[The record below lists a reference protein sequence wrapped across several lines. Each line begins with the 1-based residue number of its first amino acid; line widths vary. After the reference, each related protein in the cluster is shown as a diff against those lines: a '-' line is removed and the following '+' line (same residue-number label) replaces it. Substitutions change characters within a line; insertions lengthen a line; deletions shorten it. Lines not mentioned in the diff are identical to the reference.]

1 MTSTADSPPTPI
13 VLTQKRI
20 WLIFSALIA
29 GMFLASLD
37 QMIVGT
43 AMPTIVGELGGVS
56 HMAWTA
62 TSYLL
67 ATTIVMPIYGKFG
80 DMFGRRWLFLFAVTA
95 FTAASVGAAAST
107 SFWEFIVF
115 RGLQGVGG
123 GGLMIL
129 AQAIIADVVPAK
141 DRGKYMA
148 PMGAVFGITSVAG
161 PLLGGFFADTL
172 GWRWCFWINVPIGLA
187 ALVIAFRYLSVPS
200 HRPKTKPDYLGV
212 LLMSAATT
220 LLILITDWGGKQ
232 YAWGSATIVSMI
244 AALVIVVAAFVMVE
258 ARAEEPMLPLWLFRN
273 RTFVL
278 TSAIGLLVGLVM
290 FAAIGFI
297 PTYLQMATGASAS
310 VSGLLLIPMMAGM
323 MITLMGSMTAITK
336 TGKYRVYPPLGALT
350 MLLGMLWLT
359 RLDANTEMW
368 LVSAMLFV
376 IGAGLGLIMQIIVL
390 VVQNAVSP
398 DQIGTATSANNY
410 FREMGGA
417 IGVAIFGSIFTS
429 RLTEGLTDA
438 FMSHGP
444 EVLAAKLDPSG
455 LVPSV
460 VKNLPADLHDAI
472 VGAYVNALVPG
483 FWYLIPGA
491 IVIFV
496 LALFI
501 PQLKLSDEAGMV
513 ARGEAVLAETEPGT
527 TTAVAA
533 SDEDPDARL
542 VRERA

>member
-1 MTSTADSPPTPI
+1 MTATTTDPSPTPI

-37 QMIVGT
+37 QTIVGT
-43 AMPTIVGELGGVS
+43 AMPTIVGDLGGIS
-56 HMAWTA
+56 NMAWTA

-80 DMFGRRWLFLFAVTA
+80 DLFGRRWLFLFAIAV
-95 FTAASVGAAAST
+95 FTAASVGAALST
-107 SFWEFIVF
+107 GFWEFVAF

-141 DRGKYMA
+141 DRAKYMA
-148 PMGAVFGITSVAG
+148 PMGAIFGITSVAG
-161 PLLGGFFADTL
+161 PLLGGFFADSL
-172 GWRWCFWINVPIGLA
+172 SWRWCFWLNVPFGLA
-187 ALVIAFRYLSVPS
+187 ALVIAYKSLAIPS

-212 LLMSAATT
+212 VLMSSATT
-220 LLILITDWGGKQ
+220 LLILVTDWGGKQ
-232 YAWGSATIVSMI
+232 YAWGSAVIVSMI
-244 AALVIVVAAFVMVE
+244 AALVLVVAAFIAVE

-278 TSAIGLLVGLVM
+278 TSAIGLVVGLVM
-290 FAAIGFI
+290 FAALGFL
-297 PTYLQMATGASAS
+297 PTYLQMATGATAA
-310 VSGLLLIPMMAGM
+310 VSGLLLIPMMIGM
-323 MITLMGSMTAITK
+323 MATLITSMNAINK
-336 TGKYRVYPPLGALT
+336 TGRYRVYPPVGALI
-350 MLLGMLWLT
+350 MVAAMLWLT
-359 RLDANTEMW
+359 RLDAHTSMW
-368 LVSAMLFV
+368 VIGGMLFAV
-376 IGAGLGLIMQIIVL
+376 GAGLGLIMQIIVL

-417 IGVAIFGSIFTS
+417 IGVSIFGSIFTH
-429 RLTEGLTDA
+429 RLTDGLTEA
-438 FMSHGP
+438 FRAHPQEAM
-444 EVLAAKLDPSG
+444 AAHLDPSS
-455 LVPSV
+455 LVPTV
-460 VKNLPADLHDAI
+460 VKHLPSGLHDAI

-491 IVIFV
+491 LLAFV

-501 PQLKLSDEAGMV
+501 PHLKLSDQAGMV
-513 ARGEAVLAETEPGT
+513 ARGEAVLEEEP
-527 TTAVAA
+527 APAA
-533 SDEDPDARL
+533 
-542 VRERA
+542 

>member
-1 MTSTADSPPTPI
+1 MTTTAAAPPTPI

-37 QMIVGT
+37 QTIVGT

-56 HMAWTA
+56 QMAWTA

-80 DMFGRRWLFLFAVTA
+80 DLFGRRWLFLFAIAV
-95 FTAASVGAAAST
+95 FTAASIGAGLST
-107 SFWEFIVF
+107 SFWEFIAF

-148 PMGAVFGITSVAG
+148 PMGAIFGITSVAG
-161 PLLGGFFADTL
+161 PLLGGFFADHV
-172 GWRWCFWINVPIGLA
+172 GWRWCFWLNVPIGIA
-187 ALVIAFRYLSVPS
+187 AMVIAFRYLSIPS
-200 HRPKTKPDYLGV
+200 HRPKSRPDYLGV
-212 LLMSAATT
+212 ALMSSATT
-220 LLILITDWGGKQ
+220 LLILITDWGGKR
-232 YAWGSATIVSMI
+232 YAWDSSVIMVMI
-244 AALVIVVAAFVMVE
+244 ATLVLVVGTFIYVE
-258 ARAEEPMLPLWLFRN
+258 SRAEEPMLPLWLFRN

-278 TSAIGLLVGLVM
+278 TSAIGLVVGLVM
-290 FAAIGFI
+290 FAALAFI

-310 VSGLLLIPMMAGM
+310 VSGLLLIPMMVGM
-323 MITLMGSMTAITK
+323 MATLVTSMAAITK
-336 TGKYRVYPPLGALT
+336 TGRYRVYPPLGT
-350 MLLGMLWLT
+350 IIMGGGMLWLT
-359 RLDANTEMW
+359 TLSAHTSMFV
-368 LVSAMLFV
+368 VSAMLFV
-376 IGAGLGLIMQIIVL
+376 MGAGLGLIMQIIVL
-390 VVQNAVSP
+390 VVQNAVTP

-417 IGVAIFGSIFTS
+417 IGVAVFGSIFTN

-438 FMSHGP
+438 FRSNMGQ
-444 EVLAAKLDPSG
+444 AAGVDPG
-455 LVPSV
+455 ALVPSV
-460 VKNLPADLHDAI
+460 VKHLPEELHNAI
-472 VGAYVNALVPG
+472 VGAYVDALVPG
-483 FWYLIPGA
+483 FWYLIPGVA
-491 IVIFV
+491 IAFL

-513 ARGEAVLAETEPGT
+513 ARGEAVLEEDLKTEP
-527 TTAVAA
+527 A
-533 SDEDPDARL
+533 
-542 VRERA
+542 

>member
-1 MTSTADSPPTPI
+1 MTTTATAPPAPI

-37 QMIVGT
+37 QTIVGT

-56 HMAWTA
+56 NMAWTA

-80 DMFGRRWLFLFAVTA
+80 DLFGRRWLFLFAIGV
-95 FTAASVGAAAST
+95 FTAASVGAALST
-107 SFWEFIVF
+107 GFWEFIAF

-148 PMGAVFGITSVAG
+148 PMGAIFGLTSVAG
-161 PLLGGFFADTL
+161 PLLGGFFADHT
-172 GWRWCFWINVPIGLA
+172 GWRWCFWINVPIGIA
-187 ALVIAFRYLSVPS
+187 ALVIAFKYLSIPS

-212 LLMSAATT
+212 LLMTSATT
-220 LLILITDWGGKQ
+220 LLILVTDWGGKR
-232 YAWGSATIVSMI
+232 YAWDSSVILSMI
-244 AALVIVVAAFVMVE
+244 AALVVVVAAFIVVE
-258 ARAEEPMLPLWLFRN
+258 SRAEEPMLPLWLFRN

-278 TSAIGLLVGLVM
+278 TSAIGLVVGLVM
-290 FAAIGFI
+290 FAALAFI

-310 VSGLLLIPMMAGM
+310 VSGLLLIPMVVGM
-323 MITLMGSMTAITK
+323 MATLITSMTAITK
-336 TGKYRVYPPLGALT
+336 TGRYRIYPPLGALV
-350 MLLGMLWLT
+350 MGAGMLWLT
-359 RLDANTEMW
+359 QLSAATSMFV
-368 LVSAMLFV
+368 VSAMLFV
-376 IGAGLGLIMQIIVL
+376 MGAGLGLIMQIIVL
-390 VVQNAVSP
+390 VVQNSVTP

-417 IGVAIFGSIFTS
+417 IGVAVFGSIFTN

-438 FMSHGP
+438 FRANWQ
-444 EVLAAKLDPSG
+444 EAAASGVDPTA

-460 VKNLPADLHDAI
+460 VKHLPTQLHDAI
-472 VGAYVNALVPG
+472 VGAYVDALVPG
-483 FWYLIPGA
+483 FWYLIPGVA
-491 IVIFV
+491 VAFL

-513 ARGEAVLAETEPGT
+513 ARGEAVLEEELPKADAEK
-527 TTAVAA
+527 A
-533 SDEDPDARL
+533 DAH
-542 VRERA
+542 

>member
-1 MTSTADSPPTPI
+1 MTTTAESPPAPI
-13 VLTQKRI
+13 ILTQKRI

-37 QMIVGT
+37 QTIVGT
-43 AMPTIVGELGGVS
+43 AMPTIVGDLGGVS
-56 HMAWTA
+56 HMAWTV

-80 DMFGRRWLFLFAVTA
+80 DMFGRRWLFLFAIAV

-107 SFWEFIVF
+107 GFWEFVVF

-148 PMGAVFGITSVAG
+148 PMGAIFGITSVAG
-161 PLLGGFFADTL
+161 PLLGGFFADSL
-172 GWRWCFWINVPIGLA
+172 SWRWCFWLNVPIGIA
-187 ALVIAFRYLSVPS
+187 ALFIAFRYLSVPS
-200 HRPKTKPDYLGV
+200 HRPKTRPDYLGV
-212 LLMSAATT
+212 VLMSSATA

-232 YAWGSATIVSMI
+232 YAWGSAVIISMI
-244 AALVIVVAAFVMVE
+244 VALVLVIAAFIAVE
-258 ARAEEPMLPLWLFRN
+258 ARAAEPMLPLWLFRN

-278 TSAIGLLVGLVM
+278 TSAIGLIVGLVM
-290 FAAIGFI
+290 FAALAFI

-310 VSGLLLIPMMAGM
+310 VSGLLLIPMMVGM
-323 MITLMGSMTAITK
+323 MITLIGSMSIITK
-336 TGKYRVYPPLGALT
+336 TGHYRVFPPLGALV
-350 MLLGMLWLT
+350 MAAGMLWLT
-359 RLDANTEMW
+359 MLDAQSSMW

-376 IGAGLGLIMQIIVL
+376 MGAGLGLIMQIIVL

-417 IGVAIFGSIFTS
+417 IGVAVFGSIFTN
-429 RLTEGLTDA
+429 RLTEGLTDV
-438 FMSHGP
+438 FRSHP
-444 EVLAAKLDPSG
+444 VEAMAAHLDASS

-460 VKNLPADLHDAI
+460 VKNLPETLHDAI
-472 VGAYVNALVPG
+472 VGAYVDALVPG

-491 IVIFV
+491 AIAFL

-501 PQLKLSDEAGMV
+501 PHLTLSDEAGMI
-513 ARGEAVLAETEPGT
+513 ARGEAVLEDDAAAEGTQPGAADEP
-527 TTAVAA
+527 
-533 SDEDPDARL
+533 DPQP
-542 VRERA
+542 VRG

>member
-1 MTSTADSPPTPI
+1 MTTADSPPTPI

-20 WLIFSALIA
+20 WLIFGALIA

-43 AMPTIVGELGGVS
+43 AMPTIVGDLGGVS

-80 DMFGRRWLFLFAVTA
+80 DMFGRRWLFLFAITV
-95 FTAASVGAAAST
+95 FTAASVGAAVST
-107 SFWEFIVF
+107 GFWEFIVF

-129 AQAIIADVVPAK
+129 AQAVIADVVPAK

-172 GWRWCFWINVPIGLA
+172 GWRWCFWINVPIGIA
-187 ALVIAFRYLSVPS
+187 ALVVAFRYLSIPS

-212 LLMSAATT
+212 VLMSAATT

-232 YAWGSATIVSMI
+232 YAWGSTTMVTMI
-244 AALVIVVAAFVMVE
+244 AALVIVVATFVLVE

-290 FAAIGFI
+290 FAALAFI

-310 VSGLLLIPMMAGM
+310 VSGLLLIPMMVGL
-323 MITLMGSMTAITK
+323 MIALMGSMTAITK
-336 TGKYRVYPPLGALT
+336 TGNYRIYPPLGALIIIV
-350 MLLGMLWLT
+350 GMLWLT
-359 RLDANTEMW
+359 QLAANTPMW
-368 LVSAMLFV
+368 VVSAMLFV
-376 IGAGLGLIMQIIVL
+376 MGAGLGLIMQIIVL
-390 VVQNAVSP
+390 VVQNAVAP

-438 FMSHGP
+438 FVANGP
-444 EVLAAKLDPSG
+444 AVAAAKLDPG
-455 LVPSV
+455 ALVPSV
-460 VKNLPADLHDAI
+460 VKNLPAQLHDAI
-472 VGAYVNALVPG
+472 VGAYVHALVPG

-491 IVIFV
+491 VLAFL

-501 PQLKLSDEAGMV
+501 PQLKLSDEAGMI
-513 ARGEAVLAETEPGT
+513 ARGEAVMAETVSGEQVSDGDDEP
-527 TTAVAA
+527 
-533 SDEDPDARL
+533 DPRL
-542 VRERA
+542 VAERR

>member
-1 MTSTADSPPTPI
+1 MTTTDAAPPAPI

-43 AMPTIVGELGGVS
+43 AMPTIVGDLGGVS

-67 ATTIVMPIYGKFG
+67 ATTIVMPIYGKLG
-80 DMFGRRWLFLFAVTA
+80 DMFGRRWLFLFAITV
-95 FTAASVGAAAST
+95 FTAASVGAAAASG
-107 SFWEFIVF
+107 FWEFIAF

-129 AQAIIADVVPAK
+129 AQAIIADIVPAK

-161 PLLGGFFADTL
+161 PLLGGLFADHL
-172 GWRWCFWINVPIGLA
+172 DWRWCFWINVPVGIA
-187 ALVIAFRYLSVPS
+187 ALVIAYRYLSIPS
-200 HRPKTKPDYLGV
+200 HRPKTRPDYLGIV
-212 LLMSAATT
+212 LMSTATT

-232 YAWGSATIVSMI
+232 YEWGSTVMVSMI
-244 AALVIVVAAFVMVE
+244 AALVVVVAAFVFVE
-258 ARAEEPMLPLWLFRN
+258 SRAEEPMLPLWLFRN

-278 TSAIGLLVGLVM
+278 TSLIGFVLGVVM

-297 PTYLQMATGASAS
+297 PTYLQMATGTSAS
-310 VSGLLLIPMMAGM
+310 VSGLLLIPMMIGM
-323 MITLMGSMTAITK
+323 MLTLISSMAVITK
-336 TGKYRVYPPLGALT
+336 TGRYRIYPPIGAALIG
-350 MLLGMLWLT
+350 LDMLWLT
-359 RLDANTEMW
+359 TLAADTSMW
-368 LVSAMLFV
+368 VVSAMLFV
-376 IGAGLGLIMQIIVL
+376 MGAGMGLIMQIVVL
-390 VVQNAVSP
+390 VVQNAVSA

-417 IGVAIFGSIFTS
+417 LGVAIFGSIFTS
-429 RLTEGLTDA
+429 RLTENLTGA
-438 FMSHGP
+438 FQANWQ
-444 EVLAAKLDPSG
+444 EAVAAKLDPST
-455 LVPSV
+455 LIPSV
-460 VKNLPADLHDAI
+460 VKNLPDTLHDAI
-472 VGAYVNALVPG
+472 VGAYVDALVPG

-491 IVIFV
+491 VLAFG

-501 PQLKLSDEAGMV
+501 PHLTLSDEAGMV
-513 ARGEAVLAETEPGT
+513 ARGEAVMAEEK
-527 TTAVAA
+527 
-533 SDEDPDARL
+533 PDL
-542 VRERA
+542 VKEG

>member
-1 MTSTADSPPTPI
+1 MTTTADSPPTPI
-13 VLTQKRI
+13 ILTQKRI

-67 ATTIVMPIYGKFG
+67 ATTIVMPIYGKLG
-80 DMFGRRWLFLFAVTA
+80 DMFGRRWLFLFAITV

-107 SFWEFIVF
+107 GFWEFIAF

-161 PLLGGFFADTL
+161 PLLGGLFADHL
-172 GWRWCFWINVPIGLA
+172 DWRWCFWINVPIGIA
-187 ALVIAFRYLSVPS
+187 ALFIAFRYLSIPS
-200 HRPKTKPDYLGV
+200 HRPKTRPDYLGIV
-212 LLMSAATT
+212 LMSTATT

-232 YAWGSATIVSMI
+232 YAWGSTTMLAMI
-244 AALVIVVAAFVMVE
+244 AALVLVVAAFVFVE
-258 ARAEEPMLPLWLFRN
+258 SRAQEPMLPLWLFRN

-278 TSAIGLLVGLVM
+278 TSLIGFLVGLVM

-297 PTYLQMATGASAS
+297 PTYLQMATGTSAS
-310 VSGLLLIPMMAGM
+310 VSGLLLIPMMIGM
-323 MITLMGSMTAITK
+323 MLTLITSMNVITK
-336 TGKYRVYPPLGALT
+336 TGRYRVYPPIGAALI
-350 MLLGMLWLT
+350 GIDMLWLT
-359 RLDANTEMW
+359 RLDAHTSMW

-376 IGAGLGLIMQIIVL
+376 MGAGLGLIMQIIVL
-390 VVQNAVSP
+390 VVQNAVAP

-417 IGVAIFGSIFTS
+417 LGIAIFGSIFTG
-429 RLTEGLTDA
+429 RLTENLTAA
-438 FMSHGP
+438 FQANWQ
-444 EVLAAKLDPSG
+444 EVAAAKLDPSA
-455 LVPSV
+455 LIPSV
-460 VKNLPADLHDAI
+460 VKNLPDTLHDAI
-472 VGAYVNALVPG
+472 VGAYVDALVPG

-491 IVIFV
+491 VLAFG

-501 PQLKLSDEAGMV
+501 PHLKLSDEAGMV
-513 ARGEAVLAETEPGT
+513 ARGEAVMADEEP
-527 TTAVAA
+527 
-533 SDEDPDARL
+533 EL
-542 VRERA
+542 VKEG

>member
-1 MTSTADSPPTPI
+1 MTATATPPPTPI

-37 QMIVGT
+37 QTIVGT

-56 HMAWTA
+56 EMAWTA

-80 DMFGRRWLFLFAVTA
+80 DLFGRRVLFLFAIGV
-95 FTAASVGAAAST
+95 FTAASVGAALAT
-107 SFWEFIVF
+107 GFWEFIAF

-148 PMGAVFGITSVAG
+148 PMGAIFGITSVAG
-161 PLLGGFFADTL
+161 PLLGGFFADHI

-187 ALVIAFRYLSVPS
+187 AMVIAWRYLSIPS
-200 HRPKTKPDYLGV
+200 HRPKTRPDYLGV
-212 LLMSAATT
+212 VLMSSATT
-220 LLILITDWGGKQ
+220 LLILLTDWGGKR
-232 YAWGSATIVSMI
+232 YAWDSTVIAAMI
-244 AALVIVVAAFVMVE
+244 AALVLVVAAFVVVE
-258 ARAEEPMLPLWLFRN
+258 SRAQEPMLPLWLFRN

-278 TSAIGLLVGLVM
+278 TSAIGLVVGLVM
-290 FAAIGFI
+290 FAALAFI

-310 VSGLLLIPMMAGM
+310 VSGLLLIPMMIGM
-323 MITLMGSMTAITK
+323 MATLITSMTAITK
-336 TGKYRVYPPLGALT
+336 TGRYRVYPPIGALV
-350 MLLGMLWLT
+350 MAAGMLWLT
-359 RLDANTEMW
+359 QLNAGTSMW
-368 LVSAMLFV
+368 VVSGMLFV
-376 IGAGLGLIMQIIVL
+376 MGAGLGLIMQIIVL
-390 VVQNAVSP
+390 VVQNAVAP

-417 IGVAIFGSIFTS
+417 IGVAVFGSIFTN
-429 RLTEGLTDA
+429 RLTEGLTEA
-438 FMSHGP
+438 VRENP
-444 EVLAAKLDPSG
+444 EQAAAARLDPGG

-460 VKNLPADLHDAI
+460 VKDLPEQLHDAI
-472 VGAYVNALVPG
+472 VGAYVDALVPG
-483 FWYLIPGA
+483 FWYLLPGVA
-491 IVIFV
+491 IAFV

-501 PQLKLSDEAGMV
+501 PHLKLSDEAGMV
-513 ARGEAVLAETEPGT
+513 ARGEAVLAEEEPVRTE
-527 TTAVAA
+527 A
-533 SDEDPDARL
+533 
-542 VRERA
+542 

>member
-1 MTSTADSPPTPI
+1 MTTTADSPPTPI

-67 ATTIVMPIYGKFG
+67 ATTIVMPIYGKLG
-80 DMFGRRWLFLFAVTA
+80 DMFGRRWLFLFAITV
-95 FTAASVGAAAST
+95 FTAASIGAAAST
-107 SFWEFIVF
+107 GFWEFIAF

-161 PLLGGFFADTL
+161 PLLGGLFADHL
-172 GWRWCFWINVPIGLA
+172 DWRWCFWINVPIGIA
-187 ALVIAFRYLSVPS
+187 ALFIAFRYLNIPS
-200 HRPKTKPDYLGV
+200 HRPKFRPDYLGIV
-212 LLMSAATT
+212 LMSTATT

-232 YAWGSATIVSMI
+232 YAWGSTVMVSMI
-244 AALVIVVAAFVMVE
+244 AALVIVVAAFVFVE
-258 ARAEEPMLPLWLFRN
+258 SRAEEPMLPLWLFRN

-278 TSAIGLLVGLVM
+278 TSLIGFLVGLVM

-297 PTYLQMATGASAS
+297 PTYLQMASGTSAS
-310 VSGLLLIPMMAGM
+310 VSGLLLIPMMIGM
-323 MITLMGSMTAITK
+323 MLTLITSMNAITK
-336 TGKYRVYPPLGALT
+336 TGRYRVYPPIGAALIAID
-350 MLLGMLWLT
+350 MLWLT
-359 RLDANTEMW
+359 RLDANTSMW

-376 IGAGLGLIMQIIVL
+376 MGAGLGLIMQIIVL
-390 VVQNAVSP
+390 VVQNAVAP

-417 IGVAIFGSIFTS
+417 LGIAIFGSIFTG
-429 RLTEGLTDA
+429 RLTENLTGA
-438 FMSHGP
+438 FQANWQ
-444 EVLAAKLDPSG
+444 EAAAAKIDPSA
-455 LVPSV
+455 LIPSV
-460 VKNLPADLHDAI
+460 VKNLPDNLHDAI
-472 VGAYVNALVPG
+472 VSAYVDALVPG

-491 IVIFV
+491 IVAFA

-501 PQLKLSDEAGMV
+501 PHLTLSDEAGMV
-513 ARGEAVLAETEPGT
+513 ARGEAVMAETEP
-527 TTAVAA
+527 
-533 SDEDPDARL
+533 DL
-542 VRERA
+542 VKES

>member
-1 MTSTADSPPTPI
+1 MTTTADSPPPPI

-56 HMAWTA
+56 NMAWTA

-67 ATTIVMPIYGKFG
+67 ATTITMPIYGKFG
-80 DMFGRRWLFLFAVTA
+80 DLFGRRWLFLFAIGI
-95 FTAASVGAAAST
+95 FTVASIGAAAST
-107 SFWEFIVF
+107 GFWEFVTF

-148 PMGAVFGITSVAG
+148 PMGAIFGVTSVAG
-161 PLLGGFFADTL
+161 PLLGGFFADHL
-172 GWRWCFWINVPIGLA
+172 SWRWCFWINVPVGIV
-187 ALVIAFRYLSVPS
+187 ALVIAFRQLTIPS
-200 HRPKTKPDYLGV
+200 HRPKTRPDYLGV
-212 LLMSAATT
+212 LLMSTATT
-220 LLILITDWGGKQ
+220 LLILITDWGGKR
-232 YAWGSATIVSMI
+232 YAWGSATILGMA
-244 AALVIVVAAFVMVE
+244 AALVLVVGVFIAVE

-278 TSAIGLLVGLVM
+278 TSTIGLLIGLVM
-290 FAAIGFI
+290 FAALGFI

-310 VSGLLLIPMMAGM
+310 VSGLLLIPMMVGM
-323 MITLMGSMTAITK
+323 MGTLMTSMTAVTK
-336 TGKYRVYPPLGALT
+336 SGKYRAYPPLGALII
-350 MLLGMLWLT
+350 LLCMVWMT
-359 RLDANTEMW
+359 QLDANTPMW
-368 LVSAMLFV
+368 VVSAQLFV
-376 IGAGLGLIMQIIVL
+376 MGAGLGLIMQIIVL
-390 VVQNAVSP
+390 VVQNAVAP
-398 DQIGTATSANNY
+398 NQIGTATSANNY

-417 IGVAIFGSIFTS
+417 IGIAIFGSIFTN
-429 RLTEGLTDA
+429 RLTDNLTEAFRAHMDQVAQSGLQPGA
-438 FMSHGP
+438 
-444 EVLAAKLDPSG
+444 

-460 VKNLPADLHDAI
+460 VKHLPSQLHDAI
-472 VGAYVNALVPG
+472 VGAYVDALVPG

-491 IVIFV
+491 AVALL

-513 ARGEAVLAETEPGT
+513 ARGEAVLGE
-527 TTAVAA
+527 
-533 SDEDPDARL
+533 DEERDPDAEL
-542 VRERA
+542 VGER

>member
-1 MTSTADSPPTPI
+1 MTTTADSPPTPI

-67 ATTIVMPIYGKFG
+67 ATTIVMPIYGKLG
-80 DMFGRRWLFLFAVTA
+80 DMFGRRWLFLFAITV
-95 FTAASVGAAAST
+95 FTAASIGAAAST
-107 SFWEFIVF
+107 GFWEFIAF

-161 PLLGGFFADTL
+161 PLLGGLFADHL
-172 GWRWCFWINVPIGLA
+172 DWRWCFWINVPIGIA
-187 ALVIAFRYLSVPS
+187 ALVIAFRYLDIPS
-200 HRPKTKPDYLGV
+200 HRPKFRPDYLGIV
-212 LLMSAATT
+212 LMSTATT

-232 YAWGSATIVSMI
+232 YAWGSTVMVSMI
-244 AALVIVVAAFVMVE
+244 AAFVVVVAVFVFVE
-258 ARAEEPMLPLWLFRN
+258 SRASEPMLPLWLFRN

-278 TSAIGLLVGLVM
+278 TSLIGFLVGLVM
-290 FAAIGFI
+290 FAAIAFI
-297 PTYLQMATGASAS
+297 PTYLQMASGTSAS
-310 VSGLLLIPMMAGM
+310 VSGLLLIPMMIGM
-323 MITLMGSMTAITK
+323 MLTLITSMSVITK
-336 TGKYRVYPPLGALT
+336 TGRYRVYPPIGAALIG
-350 MLLGMLWLT
+350 LDMLWLT
-359 RLDANTEMW
+359 RLDANTSMW

-376 IGAGLGLIMQIIVL
+376 MGAGLGLIMQIIVL
-390 VVQNAVSP
+390 VVQNAVAP

-417 IGVAIFGSIFTS
+417 LGIAIFGSIFTS
-429 RLTEGLTDA
+429 RLTENLTGA
-438 FMSHGP
+438 FQANWQ
-444 EVLAAKLDPSG
+444 EAAAAKIDPSA
-455 LVPSV
+455 LIPSV
-460 VKNLPADLHDAI
+460 VKNLPDNLHDAI
-472 VGAYVNALVPG
+472 VSAYVEALVPG

-491 IVIFV
+491 VLAFA

-501 PQLKLSDEAGMV
+501 PHLKLSDEAGMV
-513 ARGEAVLAETEPGT
+513 ARGEAVMAETEP
-527 TTAVAA
+527 V
-533 SDEDPDARL
+533 EPEL
-542 VRERA
+542 VKEG